1 MIVIG
6 IVKGLDEKLTLLDR
20 NKRRIHWKKGGS
32 EVISFAMVVPILT
45 IIVASLIS
53 FTQIAMTRE
62 ALQYVAYSS
71 GRAAVVSET
80 FDTAVIRAEEIARLQ
95 MESVAFT
102 NGEPKVEVRI
112 IDENRAWV
120 KGNYVRVTVS
130 CKVDTLIPTMS
141 GNYSNEIVMM
151 IERTDPDIINPQS

>member
-1 MIVIG
+1 MGKKKINW
-6 IVKGLDEKLTLLDR
+6 R
-20 NKRRIHWKKGGS
+20 KGGS
-32 EVISFAMVVPILT
+32 ELISFTLLVPILT
-45 IIVASLIS
+45 IIVASLVS
-53 FTQIAMTRE
+53 FTQIATTRE

-102 NGEPKVEVRI
+102 NGEPEVEIRV

-130 CKVDTLIPTMS
+130 CKVQTLIPAMS
-141 GNYSNEIVMM
+141 GSYSNEIVMM